1 MEQAKKIQQLTY
13 QRDRSKRY
21 YDSTYKW
28 LYLLE
33 CGKDLIPFFQAH
45 RCEKVAIY
53 GIAELGKMLYR
64 ELERTGK
71 VQVVYFMD
79 RNAKSCQ
86 TIGDI
91 PVYLPEELPGAP
103 EVDMIVVT
111 AIQAFQTVSK
121 VLLEIRPELPVVSL
135 QKIIDVRSDEE
146 WIKTLS

>member
-1 MEQAKKIQQLTY
+1 MEQAKKVQQLTY

-21 YDSTYKW
+21 YDCTYKW

-33 CGKDLIPFFQAH
+33 GGKDLTPFFQAH
-45 RCEKVAIY
+45 RCKKVAIY

-64 ELERTGK
+64 ELERTDK

-79 RNAKSCQ
+79 KSAKSCQ
-86 TIGDI
+86 MMGDI
-91 PVYLPEELPGAP
+91 PVYLPEEFSCAP

-111 AIQAFQTVSK
+111 AIVAFKTVNK
-121 VLLEIRPELPVVSL
+121 ALLEIRPELPVVSL

-146 WIKTLS
+146 WIKALS